1 MLSQDSGGG
10 YMQKYG
16 VINGT
21 LIVVVLIL
29 NFLKII
35 PGELFIAAV
44 VVCGIMGVIIRYGN
58 YHCCSSFRQVILQ
71 FKNTI
76 KK

>member
-1 MLSQDSGGG
+1 
-10 YMQKYG
+10 MQKYG

-21 LIVVVLIL
+21 LVVVVLIL

-71 FKNTI
+71 FKHTI